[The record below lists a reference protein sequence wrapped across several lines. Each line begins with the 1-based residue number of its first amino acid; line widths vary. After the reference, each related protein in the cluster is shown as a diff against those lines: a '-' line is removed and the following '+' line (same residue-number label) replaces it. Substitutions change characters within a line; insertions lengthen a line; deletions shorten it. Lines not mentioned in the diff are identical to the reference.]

1 MDELE
6 ERSAEVLNT
15 SAGADRL
22 VNSSDKGAFP
32 EPGGDIVTVS
42 MEICVAV
49 SMKDGKTIFNLAG
62 NHITQMMR
70 LIDKE
75 LGAAA
80 GCSSSRLNRLH
91 HFPSHGKQVAFV
103 SSKQL

>member
-6 ERSAEVLNT
+6 ESG
-15 SAGADRL
+15 AGADRL
-22 VNSSDKGAFP
+22 LNSSDKGAFP

-42 MEICVAV
+42 MEICVAA
-49 SMKDGKTIFNLAG
+49 SMKDGKTIFRLAG
-62 NHITQMMR
+62 NHIAQMTR

-80 GCSSSRLNRLH
+80 ARSSSRLNRLH
-91 HFPSHGKQVAFV
+91 HFPSHGKQTAFV